1 MRKSKKVVF
10 AGLLAIAVLGCGA
23 CAKSSEEYI
32 AERLAEM
39 NGGTPAGQVS
49 EEEQQAKDVVMGMIE
64 DLPAVK
70 EEQKNKKE
78 KTSFGTW
85 EGQTYTNEYL
95 GLTCTFDS
103 DWMIYSASE
112 LQEIDS
118 SVEDMLEQTDIAKY
132 LEDMMFF
139 KDMMAENA
147 KELTSVNITY
157 SKMSEQEKKYYAS
170 MTEKEIVSKSN
181 SSMELLGNTYEQ
193 MGMTL
198 KEEAVREIFFLGEMR
213 SVQYL
218 HFDYMGMPYYA
229 IQIYNYHSGDYST
242 VLTLSSFR
250 EDKTTELLNMFAKC
264 K

>member
-78 KTSFGTW
+78 KASFGTW

-95 GLTCTFDS
+95 GLICTFDS

-157 SKMSEQEKKYYAS
+157 SKMSAQEKEHYAKL
-170 MTEKEIVSKSN
+170 TEKEIVNKTTG
-181 SSMELLGNTYEQ
+181 SMELLGDTYEQ

-198 KEEAVREIFFLGEMR
+198 KNDSVKDIYFLGEMR
-213 SVQYL
+213 TVQYL
-218 HFDYMGMPYYA
+218 HFDYMGTPYYA
-229 IQIYNYHSGDYST
+229 VQIYDYHSGDYAT
-242 VLTLSSFR
+242 VLTLSSFM